1 MECRGDQLKPKFSDP
16 LPLPA
21 QANIPP
27 RDASLTKAPLAASS
41 QVQVS
46 FVYLYV
52 MLLINS
58 ILINVRFSIN
68 VFNWRLNDV
77 VWNCAVYRVSSL
89 IVDLENVIC
98 MYPLFV
104 FAVEQCIV
112 ILAHVD

>member
-21 QANIPP
+21 QANNPP
-27 RDASLTKAPLAASS
+27 RDAPLTKAPLAASS

-58 ILINVRFSIN
+58 ILINVRFPSMSLTR
-68 VFNWRLNDV
+68 VLMMLYE
-77 VWNCAVYRVSSL
+77 NCAVYRVSSL
-89 IVDLENVIC
+89 
-98 MYPLFV
+98 
-104 FAVEQCIV
+104 
-112 ILAHVD
+112 